1 MGAGM
6 KGVPGWLAQLRER
19 ARAAYQSI
27 GEEASP
33 LYVKHH
39 IPVSQDLEGRDW
51 DFETH
56 ESESLPE
63 RFRGLEE
70 VEEVVV
76 LHVDGWP
83 ALIRVPEAYS
93 RRGVVALSL
102 EEALRRAEAEVR
114 RGIEEG
120 VRLDESRPLTYLVSR
135 LNSGALVK
143 VPSGVDEPVRV
154 RFVWAGSG
162 RNSAT
167 SAYTLVIAGDNTDV
181 RVVDEYHSLDGP
193 VLIGNIV
200 HVLGGNGSRVR
211 YAVLENLSEE
221 SVFVSFSRSV
231 TGNDAH
237 QFWSG
242 ALIGGGKAKY
252 RVDNV
257 LAGRGARADALEVT
271 MTGGTQMFD
280 VTLNLKHVAP
290 DTVGR
295 VHAKGIGG
303 GRSRT
308 LFKGIIRIEREAK
321 NTGAYLAEHAMLLSP
336 EARADAIPGLEIE
349 TDNVKATHSASVA
362 QIDPEHLF
370 YLMCRGI
377 PREEAVKLIAFGFF
391 EPVIREIDVPEV
403 RWGIRYLLERKW
415 LGPAGEDLD
424 PAQVMETYI
433 EPEEV
438 GRRPEDIFGTH
449 YKAFYY
455 RRR

>member
-1 MGAGM
+1 MSQEQS
-6 KGVPGWLAQLRER
+6 WLTQLRER
-19 ARAAYQSI
+19 ARRVHQAVA
-27 GEEASP
+27 EEVSP

-39 IPVSQDLEGRDW
+39 IPVSQDLEARDW
-51 DFETH
+51 DFEPQRV
-56 ESESLPE
+56 ESVPE

-76 LHVDGWP
+76 LHVDGSP
-83 ALIRVPEAYS
+83 VLVRVPEVYS
-93 RRGVVALSL
+93 RRGVRAHSL
-102 EEALRRAEAEVR
+102 DEALRTIGGEIRSAIE
-114 RGIEEG
+114 RGGFQPE
-120 VRLDESRPLTYLVSR
+120 ESRPLAYLLAR
-135 LNSGALVK
+135 LNSGAVVK
-143 VPSGVDEPVRV
+143 VPSGIEEPVRV
-154 RFVWAGSG
+154 RLVWIGSG
-162 RNSAT
+162 RNRGT
-167 SAYTLVIAGDNTDV
+167 SAFTVVLAGDNTDV

-193 VLIGNIV
+193 VLIGNVV
-200 HVLGGNGSRVR
+200 HVIGGTGSKVR

-221 SVFVSFSRSV
+221 SIFVSFSRSI
-231 TGNDAH
+231 TGTDAH

-242 ALIGGGKAKY
+242 ALIGGAKAKY

-257 LAGRGARADALEVT
+257 LAGRGSRADTLEVT
-271 MTGGTQMFD
+271 MTTGTQMFD
-280 VTLNLKHVAP
+280 VTLNLRHVAP
-290 DTVGR
+290 DTIGR

-370 YLMCRGI
+370 YLMSRGI
-377 PREEAVKLIAFGFF
+377 PREEAVKLISFGFF

-403 RWGIRYLLERKW
+403 RWGIRYLLEKKW
-415 LGPAGEDLD
+415 LGPAGEELD
-424 PAQVMETYI
+424 PLQVVETYI

-438 GRRPEDIFGTH
+438 GRSPEDIFGTH